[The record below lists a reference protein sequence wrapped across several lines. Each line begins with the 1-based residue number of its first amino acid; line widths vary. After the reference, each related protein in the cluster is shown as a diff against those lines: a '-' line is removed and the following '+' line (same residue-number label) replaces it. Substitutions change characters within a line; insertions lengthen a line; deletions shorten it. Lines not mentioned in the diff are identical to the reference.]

1 MADLSRRNLLA
12 ASGATLALSGLAR
25 AEAVKPRLTA
35 ISQWA
40 AGSDGAAISALG
52 KLFDRFFTY
61 RPDEQRNHRHTGL
74 GLSIVKA
81 IVEGYGGSV
90 RAANNPEGGA
100 VFEVRLP
107 AA

>member
-1 MADLSRRNLLA
+1 MA
-12 ASGATLALSGLAR
+12 GGHI
-25 AEAVKPRLTA
+25 VV
-35 ISQWA
+35 
-40 AGSDGAAISALG
+40 SANEKSVIVRDRGPGIPEEHLG

-81 IVEGYGGSV
+81 IVEGYGGTV

-100 VFEVRLP
+100 MFEVKLP

>member
-1 MADLSRRNLLA
+1 
-12 ASGATLALSGLAR
+12 
-25 AEAVKPRLTA
+25 V
-35 ISQWA
+35 
-40 AGSDGAAISALG
+40 ISANEKSVTVRDRGPGIPEEHLG

-90 RAANNPEGGA
+90 HAGNNPEGGA

-107 AA
+107 TA